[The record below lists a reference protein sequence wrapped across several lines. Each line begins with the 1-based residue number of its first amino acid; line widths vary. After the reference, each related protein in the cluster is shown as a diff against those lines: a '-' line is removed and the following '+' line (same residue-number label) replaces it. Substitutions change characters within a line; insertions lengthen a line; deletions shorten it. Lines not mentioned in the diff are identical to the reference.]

1 MKNLF
6 KKGRL
11 FSLLVCLLMTTQ
23 TLTAQAPS
31 LQWAKAMGGSTGDV
45 GESVAV
51 DISGNVYTTGSFAA
65 TTDFDPGAG
74 TSTITSAGGVDI
86 FISKLDASGNFVWAK
101 QFGGTGADRGYSIA
115 TDASGNVYTTGNFSG
130 TVDFDPGVGVS
141 NLVSGGSQDAFIS
154 KLDAAGNF
162 LWAKNIGS
170 TGVELGRSIKVDGS
184 NVYVVGSFNG
194 IVDFDPGV
202 GTFTLSSAGSSDIF
216 VSKLNTSGN
225 FIWAKQFGGTSGDE
239 GWDLSVNSSGVHL
252 TGIFQGTGDFDPGVG
267 VSNLSSSGSY
277 DVFIAKIDASGNFS
291 WAKKIGG
298 VFADDGNSIVADAAG
313 NVYTLGNYSGT
324 VDFDPGVGT
333 FTIVSGNYDVFISKL
348 DASGNFVWAKS
359 VGGAT
364 ADDGQEIALDVSG
377 NVYFTGSFTN
387 VADFDPGVGVFS
399 LSSSGSQDI
408 FLSKLSALGNFVFAV
423 KLNSASDELGQSIFI
438 DPSNNI
444 YSTGYFQT
452 TTDFDPSAASF
463 PLTSVGGSSDIFV
476 HKMSQCS
483 APPAPTNTTSVSNQ
497 NICSGN
503 ATTLSVTGLGTI
515 NWYATATGTTVLTTG
530 GSLVTPTLSV
540 GTYTYYAESTTCG
553 AGPRTPITITV
564 AATPTVT
571 ISTSTTSICSGSTVT
586 LTAGGAT
593 TYTWNTSATT
603 TIISVTPNITTT
615 YTVTGTNGNCF
626 NTKTI
631 TINVTTT
638 PTVNISASSN
648 TLCSGNTTTITATGA
663 NTYSWSTSATTNSI
677 SVNPA
682 ISTNYTVTGTS
693 SGCTNTKTISINV
706 TTTPTVNTSASSNTI
721 CTGNTTTITAS
732 GATTYS
738 WNTSATTNTIS
749 VSPTV
754 TTTYT
759 VTGNNGSCSNTKTI
773 TITNNTPNLNVSA
786 TSTAICAGGSST
798 LTASGAATYSWNTS
812 ATTSVIA
819 VSPTGN
825 TTYTVTGTIG
835 SCTSTSVISVNVGSA
850 IIINALP
857 SASISCSGSPV
868 IITASGASTYTWST
882 GPNTTTISVSPT
894 SSTNYTVSG
903 TSGTCS
909 GSTVITIGASTN
921 PSVGSVTSQS
931 LICSLPVQQ
940 SATLTASGATTYS
953 WNTGATTAA
962 ITVSPGVTTTY
973 TVTGYNAQ
981 GCMNTSI
988 ITQSVSLC
996 TGVDELNSANE
1007 IIIFPNPSNGE
1018 FTVKGVKGNFEI
1030 INSIGQTVYVSELN
1044 DNEEVKITS
1053 LAQGIYYLK
1062 IKDSKVYKKIV
1073 VVN

>member
-6 KKGRL
+6 AIRNV
-11 FSLLVCLLMTTQ
+11 FSLLVCILISNQLVK
-23 TLTAQAPS
+23 AQSPS
-31 LQWAKAMGGSTGDV
+31 FQWAKAMGGSSSDL
-45 GESVAV
+45 GESVVV
-51 DISGNVYTTGSFAA
+51 DVSGNVYTTGSFA
-65 TTDFDPGAG
+65 TTTDFDPGVGTFTMTSAGGVDIFISKFDASGNFVWAKQLGGTGADKGFSITTDASGNVYTTGEFSGTGDFDPGVGISNLVSAGQTDVFISKLDPSGNFVWAKKIGGSGLDFGKSIKVDGSNVYTTGGFNVIVDFDPSVGTFTMSSAGSSDIFISKLDVAGNFVWAKQLGGSSGDEGLGLCIDASGVHITGTFQGTGDFDPNIGISNLSSSGVTDIFITKIDLAGNFSWAKKIGSALTDEGHSITVDASGNVYTTGRFSGVADFDPGAG
-74 TSTITSAGGVDI
+74 TVNLTPANYDI
-86 FISKLDASGNFVWAK
+86 FISKLDASGNFVWARNM
-101 QFGGTGADRGYSIA
+101 GGATADIGTEIA
-115 TDASGNVYTTGNFSG
+115 LDASGNVYTTGSFLN
-130 TVDFDPGVGVS
+130 VADFDPGAGVF
-141 NLVSGGSQDAFIS
+141 NL
-154 KLDAAGNF
+154 
-162 LWAKNIGS
+162 
-170 TGVELGRSIKVDGS
+170 T
-184 NVYVVGSFNG
+184 
-194 IVDFDPGV
+194 
-202 GTFTLSSAGSSDIF
+202 
-216 VSKLNTSGN
+216 
-225 FIWAKQFGGTSGDE
+225 
-239 GWDLSVNSSGVHL
+239 SSGA
-252 TGIFQGTGDFDPGVG
+252 Q
-267 VSNLSSSGSY
+267 
-277 DVFIAKIDASGNFS
+277 
-291 WAKKIGG
+291 
-298 VFADDGNSIVADAAG
+298 
-313 NVYTLGNYSGT
+313 
-324 VDFDPGVGT
+324 
-333 FTIVSGNYDVFISKL
+333 DVFISKL
-348 DASGNFVWAKS
+348 DASGNFV
-359 VGGAT
+359 
-364 ADDGQEIALDVSG
+364 
-377 NVYFTGSFTN
+377 
-387 VADFDPGVGVFS
+387 
-399 LSSSGSQDI
+399 
-408 FLSKLSALGNFVFAV
+408 FAV
-423 KLNSASDELGQSIFI
+423 KLSSASDELGQSIFI

-452 TTDFDPSAASF
+452 TTDFDPSAATF
-463 PLTSVGGSSDIFV
+463 ALTSVGGGADVFV

-483 APPAPTNTTSVSNQ
+483 LPTAPTNTTPVSNQ

-503 ATTLSVTGLGTI
+503 STTLSVTGLGTI

-530 GSLVTPTLSV
+530 GSLATPTLSL

-571 ISTSTTSICSGSTVT
+571 ISTSTTSICSGSAVT

-603 TIISVTPNITTT
+603 AIISVTPNITTT
-615 YTVTGTNGNCF
+615 YTVTGTNGNCT

-638 PTVNISASSN
+638 PTVNISASSS

-663 NTYSWSTSATTNSI
+663 STYSWNTSATTNSI
-677 SVNPA
+677 SVSPT

-759 VTGNNGSCSNTKTI
+759 VTGNNGGCSNTKTI

-786 TSTAICAGGSST
+786 TSTAICSGGSST

-819 VSPTGN
+819 VSPIGN

-850 IIINALP
+850 ITINAIP
-857 SASISCSGSPV
+857 SMSVSCSGAPV

-909 GSTVITIGASTN
+909 GSTVITIGVSTN
-921 PSVGSVTSQS
+921 PTVNSVTSQS
-931 LICSLPVQQ
+931 LICTLPVQQ

-962 ITVSPGVTTTY
+962 ITVSPGITTTY

-981 GCMNTSI
+981 GCMNTSV
-988 ITQSVSLC
+988 ITQSVSAC
-996 TGVDELNSANE
+996 AGVNELVYGSSVV
-1007 IIIFPNPSNGE
+1007 IYPNPSNGE
-1018 FTVKGVKGNFEI
+1018 FTIKGIEGKVEI
-1030 INSIGQTVYVSELN
+1030 INSIGQTVYTSELN
-1044 DNEEVKITS
+1044 TDELKVTG
-1053 LAQGIYYLK
+1053 LAVGIYYLK
-1062 IKDSKVYKKIV
+1062 TEKSIIGKKIII
-1073 VVN
+1073 NN